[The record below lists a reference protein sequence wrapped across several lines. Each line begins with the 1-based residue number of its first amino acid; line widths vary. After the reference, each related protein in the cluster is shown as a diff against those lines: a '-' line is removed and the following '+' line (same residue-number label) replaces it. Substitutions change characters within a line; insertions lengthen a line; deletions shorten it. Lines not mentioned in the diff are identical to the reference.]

1 MADLRRRVPMRPIYR
16 GIFITFLAAYIA
28 LAFGV
33 AWSRVVAQTKTK
45 ASKTQTQG
53 KVDINTAREKD
64 LEQLPGVGPATAKK
78 IVAGRPYSA
87 ISDLSKA
94 GVPAKTIQ
102 EITPLVTVGGVPVS
116 GQEEEPKTGKTRS
129 SSAAPDRNP
138 GTTANP
144 APQPAPSG
152 KGMVWVNLDS
162 GVYHRE
168 GSQWYGK
175 TKNGKY
181 MPEADA
187 VKAGYRPAKNEKVQ
201 Q

>member
-1 MADLRRRVPMRPIYR
+1 MRPIYR

-28 LAFGV
+28 LTFGV
-33 AWSRVVAQTKTK
+33 ALSRVVAQTKTK

-53 KVDINTAREKD
+53 KVDINTASEKD

-116 GQEEEPKTGKTRS
+116 GQEEEPKPGKTRS

-138 GTTANP
+138 GTG
-144 APQPAPSG
+144 QS
-152 KGMVWVNLDS
+152 
-162 GVYHRE
+162 
-168 GSQWYGK
+168 
-175 TKNGKY
+175 
-181 MPEADA
+181 
-187 VKAGYRPAKNEKVQ
+187 
-201 Q
+201 

>member
-1 MADLRRRVPMRPIYR
+1 MRPIYR
-16 GIFITFLAAYIA
+16 GIFTTFLAAYIA
-28 LAFGV
+28 LTFGV
-33 AWSRVVAQTKTK
+33 ALSSVVAQTKTK

-53 KVDINTAREKD
+53 KVDINTASEKD

-116 GQEEEPKTGKTRS
+116 GQEEEPKPGKTRS

-144 APQPAPSG
+144 APHPAPSA

-187 VKAGYRPAKNEKVQ
+187 VKAGYRPAKNEKVHE
-201 Q
+201 